1 MIGIRVS
8 KELRDELEEIAQK
21 EQRPLSNLIRLILTK
36 WIEEHKQIKKEID
49 E

>member
-8 KELRDELEEIAQK
+8 KELRDELEKIAKK

-36 WIEEHKQIKKEID
+36 WIKEHKETKSNAHT
-49 E
+49 